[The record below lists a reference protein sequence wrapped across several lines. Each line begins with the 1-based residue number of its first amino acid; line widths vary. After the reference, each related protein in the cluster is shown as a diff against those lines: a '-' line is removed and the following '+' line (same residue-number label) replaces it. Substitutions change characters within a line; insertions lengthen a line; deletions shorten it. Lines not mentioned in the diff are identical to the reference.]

1 MKRRGCCWLAKPPAI
16 MPAADQIARRGRAD
30 QILVQLG
37 HAESRERA
45 RQMIAEQAVRADGQ
59 IIDKPARLIDAD
71 SQIEITSQLAGWV
84 SRAAL
89 KLQAG
94 LDRFS
99 QCDPAGKI
107 CLDLGASTGGFSQL
121 LLRRGARRV
130 YAVDVGSGQ
139 LHRDLQGLEALVSL
153 EKTDAR
159 QLNAA
164 LIPEAPQLITADL
177 SFISLQLALG
187 PGLQLA
193 APHCRL
199 LVLVKPQFELGP
211 SHIAKGGIVRDAAA
225 RQQAVTRTADWL
237 AEQGWQQLGF
247 IESPLAGRGGNLEY
261 LLAAEKT
268 G

>member
-1 MKRRGCCWLAKPPAI
+1 MKRRACCWPAKQPAT
-16 MPAADQIARRGRAD
+16 MPAADPIAPRGRAD
-30 QILVQLG
+30 QMLVQLG

-45 RQMIAEQAVRADGQ
+45 RQMIAEQAVRADGR
-59 IIDKPARLIDAD
+59 IVDKPARLINAD
-71 SQIEITSQLAGWV
+71 SQIEIASQLVGWV

-94 LDRFS
+94 LDQFS

-121 LLRRGARRV
+121 LLQRGARRV

-139 LHRDLQGLEALVSL
+139 LHSDLQGFAGLVSL

-159 QLNAA
+159 QLTAA

-187 PGLQLA
+187 PSLGLA
-193 APHCRL
+193 APQCQL

-211 SHIAKGGIVRDAAA
+211 KHLAKGGIVRDAAA
-225 RQQAVTRTADWL
+225 RQQAVARIADWL
-237 AEQGWQQLGF
+237 AEHGWQPRGV
-247 IESPLAGRGGNLEY
+247 IESPLAGRGGNQEY
-261 LLAAEKT
+261 LLAAEKAS
-268 G
+268 